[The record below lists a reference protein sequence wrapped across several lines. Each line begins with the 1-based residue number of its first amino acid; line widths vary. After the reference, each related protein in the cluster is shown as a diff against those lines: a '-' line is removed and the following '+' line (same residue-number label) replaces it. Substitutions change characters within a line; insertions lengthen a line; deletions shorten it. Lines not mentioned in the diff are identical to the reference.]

1 MESEKFERILAVRA
15 SEKEALSTLNTLA
28 SHLKDR
34 IPIARDSLAR
44 EEFKEKT
51 TLQIQVHAD
60 LHLQLLDW
68 AKLQAKYLQE
78 RESIASLSEAKV
90 GDVNLM
96 NCPSL

>member
-34 IPIARDSLAR
+34 VPIARDSLAR

-68 AKLQAKYLQE
+68 AKLHWVKPPKRAQPRLATSAKQ
-78 RESIASLSEAKV
+78 
-90 GDVNLM
+90 
-96 NCPSL
+96 